1 MSKQRKYKTELQKSY
16 AKEVKRLS
24 KGVKRYEKQG
34 YSWKGKNPIPQIPK
48 RVTKQALEK
57 IRQTKPADLL
67 KEAIY
72 IDYETGE
79 FYSAEKRK
87 KEVKEQANIKRKET
101 IKKKKEQTQIDYD
114 YYPTKSIVESIRE
127 RLSTIPDIRHTAS
140 RKTGY
145 LSIDTG
151 SKRNAVISILDDT
164 LTETEMNGTY
174 SEYINYLISK
184 EEEIFS
190 LIDIVIFDSDQSII
204 LSSFAKLSIILNY
217 GASLTP
223 LQASNLSDLTDY
235 LNTYED

>member
-1 MSKQRKYKTELQKSY
+1 MSKRRKYKTELQKSY

-24 KGVKRYEKQG
+24 RGVKRYEKQG
-34 YSWKGKNPIPQIPK
+34 YSWRGKNPIPQIPK
-48 RVTKQALEK
+48 RVTKQALDK

-67 KEAIY
+67 KDAIY
-72 IDYETGE
+72 TVYETGE

-87 KEVKEQANIKRKET
+87 KEVKEQAIAKRKET
-101 IKKKKEQTQIDYD
+101 IKKKKEQIQID

-127 RLSTIPDIRHTAS
+127 RLSTIPDIRYTAS

-145 LSIDTG
+145 YTIDTG
-151 SKRNAVISILDDT
+151 SKRNAVISILNDT
-164 LTETEMNGTY
+164 LTETELNGTY

-190 LIDIVIFDSDQSII
+190 LIDIVIFDSDQSIV
-204 LSSFAKLSIILNY
+204 LSSFASLSVILNY
-217 GASLTP
+217 GSSLTP

>member
-24 KGVKRYEKQG
+24 RGVKRYEKQG
-34 YSWKGKNPIPQIPK
+34 YSWKGKNPIPQMPK

-57 IRQTKPADLL
+57 IRQIKPADLL
-67 KEAIY
+67 KDAIY

-87 KEVKEQANIKRKET
+87 KEVKEQAITKRKET
-101 IKKKKEQTQIDYD
+101 IKKKKEQSQID

-127 RLSTIPDIRHTAS
+127 RLSTIPDIRYTAS

-145 LSIDTG
+145 YTIDTG

-164 LTETEMNGTY
+164 LTETELNGTY

-190 LIDIVIFDSDQSII
+190 LIDIVIFDSDQSIV
-204 LSSFAKLSIILNY
+204 LASFASLSVILNY
-217 GASLTP
+217 GSSLTP

>member
-24 KGVKRYEKQG
+24 RGVKRYEKQG
-34 YSWKGKNPIPQIPK
+34 YSWKGKNPIPQMPK

-57 IRQTKPADLL
+57 IRQIKPADLL
-67 KEAIY
+67 KDAIY

-87 KEVKEQANIKRKET
+87 KEVKEQAITKRKET
-101 IKKKKEQTQIDYD
+101 IKKKKEQSQID

-127 RLSTIPDIRHTAS
+127 RLSTIPDIRYTAS

-145 LSIDTG
+145 YTIDTG
-151 SKRNAVISILDDT
+151 SKRNGVISILDDT
-164 LTETEMNGTY
+164 LTETELNGTY

-190 LIDIVIFDSDQSII
+190 LIDIVIFDSDQSIV
-204 LSSFAKLSIILNY
+204 LASFASLSVILNY
-217 GASLTP
+217 GSSLTP

>member
-1 MSKQRKYKTELQKSY
+1 MSKRRKYKTELQKSY

-34 YSWKGKNPIPQIPK
+34 YSWEGKNPIPQIPK

-87 KEVKEQANIKRKET
+87 KEVKEQAIAKRKET
-101 IKKKKEQTQIDYD
+101 IKKKKEQLQIE

-127 RLSTIPDIRHTAS
+127 RLSTIPDIRYTAS

-145 LSIDTG
+145 YTIDTG

-164 LTETEMNGTY
+164 LTETELNDTY

-190 LIDIVIFDSDQSII
+190 LIDIVIFDSDQSIV
-204 LSSFAKLSIILNY
+204 LASFASLSIILNY

-223 LQASNLSDLTDY
+223 LQSSNLSDLTDY